1 MTIDERDTERPAPAS
16 RRAALHFPGG
26 AVVIEE
32 ASPAAAIA
40 NAKEWIALARAS
52 TDLVYIASA
61 LDRAAAALE
70 LVR

>member
-1 MTIDERDTERPAPAS
+1 MTDHTRPKS
-16 RRAALHFPGG
+16 LALRFPGG
-26 AVVIEE
+26 PVVLV
-32 ASPAAAIA
+32 PADPAKALA

-70 LVR
+70 LVK